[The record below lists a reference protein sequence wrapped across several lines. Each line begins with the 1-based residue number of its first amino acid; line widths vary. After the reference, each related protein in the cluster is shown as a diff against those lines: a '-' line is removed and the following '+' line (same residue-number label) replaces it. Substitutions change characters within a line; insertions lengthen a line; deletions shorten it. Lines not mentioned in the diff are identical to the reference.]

1 MDASATSRRVRVQA
15 GQAFNYKGIEVS
27 SDSAIAIKGIN
38 YYLEIGNMNV
48 PLSTSQ
54 TEFAFIGKKLQKVT
68 INPTGEENNLFI
80 TQKITI
86 DNAINIKE
94 FIVRGVNTINSI
106 VNLSKCVRLEKID
119 IRESSI
125 PSIDLPNSAALTEI
139 RYPAQIQEI
148 NIVDKPKLQTV
159 TIDGTDYLQNV
170 TSRRTSDVVAK
181 AVIDILEQLNN

>member
-1 MDASATSRRVRVQA
+1 
-15 GQAFNYKGIEVS
+15 
-27 SDSAIAIKGIN
+27 
-38 YYLEIGNMNV
+38 MNV
-48 PLSTSQ
+48 PLSASQ
-54 TEFAFIGKKLQKVT
+54 TEFAFTGKKLQNVT

-94 FIVRGVNTINSI
+94 FIVRGVNTINSS

-119 IRESSI
+119 IREGSI

-139 RYPAQIQEI
+139 RYPAQITDI

-170 TSRRTSDVVAK
+170 TSRRTSD
-181 AVIDILEQLNN
+181 AVSKVIVNILPDSYNNN